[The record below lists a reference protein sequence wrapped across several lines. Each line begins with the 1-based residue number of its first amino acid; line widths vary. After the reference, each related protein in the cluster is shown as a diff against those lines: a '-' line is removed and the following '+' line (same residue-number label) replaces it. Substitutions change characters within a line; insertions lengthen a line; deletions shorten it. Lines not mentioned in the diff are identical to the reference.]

1 MKRIILFSLL
11 LFSMSLFA
19 QESPVSNVVAKQ
31 VGDLVEI
38 SYYLSK
44 PSQITLSLSIDGG
57 KSYTYTPKA
66 VKGDIGTVQRGQRKI
81 VWAMLEDRP
90 EWEVSQAR
98 FKINAKVENL
108 TFTVGGVSFKMQM
121 VEGGSFTM
129 GCTSEQGGDCESD
142 ENPSHQVTLSDYFI
156 GQTEV
161 TQGLWRAV
169 MGSNPSY
176 FQKGDNYPVE
186 KVSWNDCQEFI
197 RKLNNMLSS
206 ELDGKRFCLPT
217 EAQWEYAARGGKK
230 SGHYKYAGSNNI
242 GSVAWYGDNSDSS
255 THPVG
260 QKVANEL
267 GLYDMSGNV
276 WEWCH
281 DWNDSYTGGSQTNPT
296 GAASGYSRV
305 YRGGSWYFNAWY
317 CRVSNRDN
325 YSRDYSYC
333 DLGLR
338 LVLVP

>member
-1 MKRIILFSLL
+1 MKKYIVSLCV
-11 LFSMSLFA
+11 LFA
-19 QESPVSNVVAKQ
+19 FASVIAQRVSNVQFEQVGKQ
-31 VGDLVEI
+31 VEVTYSLDKQADI
-38 SYYLSK
+38 SLYVS
-44 PSQITLSLSIDGG
+44 TDGG
-57 KSYTYTPKA
+57 RTYSAPLRA
-66 VKGDIGTVQRGQRKI
+66 VSGDVGKNISAGYKKLLWSPLDEMEQ
-81 VWAMLEDRP
+81 L
-90 EWEVSQAR
+90 VSNQVV
-98 FKINAKVENL
+98 FKVVPSGKTL

-142 ENPSHQVTLSDYFI
+142 ESPSHQVTLSDYYI

-169 MGSNPSY
+169 MGSNPSS
-176 FQKGDNYPVE
+176 FIKGDNYPVE
-186 KVSWNDCQEFI
+186 DVSWNDCQDFI

-206 ELDGKRFCLPT
+206 ELGGKRFSLPT

-242 GSVAWYGDNSDSS
+242 GSVTWYGGHSGSR

-276 WEWCH
+276 YEWCQ
-281 DWNDSYTGGSQTNPT
+281 DWYGSYTGVSQTNPT
-296 GAASGYSRV
+296 GAASGSVRV
-305 YRGGSWYFNAWY
+305 LRGGSWITNEGS
-317 CRVSNRDN
+317 CRVSGRYKSPPDFRDGI
-325 YSRDYSYC
+325 R
-333 DLGLR
+333 GLR

>member
-142 ENPSHQVTLSDYFI
+142 ENPSHQVTLSDYYI

-176 FQKGDNYPVE
+176 FPKGDNYPVE
-186 KVSWNDCQEFI
+186 QVSWNDCQDFI

-242 GSVAWYGDNSDSS
+242 GSVAWYRDNSGSD

-276 WEWCH
+276 WEWCQ
-281 DWNDSYTGGSQTNPT
+281 DWYGSYTGGSQTNPT
-296 GAASGYSRV
+296 GAASGSRRV
-305 YRGGSWYFNAWY
+305 DRGGSLIDVAGS
-317 CRVSNRDN
+317 CRVSFRNRGVPGLRN
-325 YSRDYSYC
+325 IN
-333 DLGLR
+333 LGLR
-338 LVLVP
+338 LVLL

>member
-81 VWAMLEDRP
+81 VWAMLDDRP

-98 FKINAKVENL
+98 FKINAKVIEENL

-129 GCTSEQGGDCESD
+129 GCTSEQGGDCYSWES
-142 ENPSHQVTLSDYFI
+142 SHQVTLSDYFI

-176 FQKGDNYPVE
+176 FPKGDNYPIE
-186 KVSWNDCQEFI
+186 QVSWNDCQDFI
-197 RKLNNMLSS
+197 KRLNNMLSS
-206 ELDGKRFCLPT
+206 ELDGKRFSLPT

-242 GSVAWYGDNSDSS
+242 GSVTWYGGHSGSR

-260 QKVANEL
+260 QKSANEL

-276 WEWCH
+276 WEWCQ
-281 DWNDSYTGGSQTNPT
+281 DWYGSYTGGSQTNPT
-296 GAASGYSRV
+296 GAASGSNRV
-305 YRGGSWYFNAWY
+305 YRGGSWYDSAWR
-317 CRVSNRDN
+317 CRVSFRNYYSPDNRN
-325 YSRDYSYC
+325 NF
-333 DLGLR
+333 LGLR
-338 LVLVP
+338 LVLL